1 MATFAL
7 IAHWLACIWYAIG
20 NAEKSSVG
28 WLDILA
34 NDTHQFYINGTGGPS
49 IKSRYV
55 TALYFTFSSLTS
67 VGFGNVAPNTDNE
80 KIFTILVMLVG
91 CKYESSAIDSKNNG
105 HHGILEFS
113 TDKAG
118 QDVTPMN
125 LDFSEA
131 SGQQQK
137 KAMNSISGMF
147 NQLKRSLTDIRL
159 HGLSTKLA
167 QDASVVSDSGV
178 PFAQLGDPI
187 SHIGSSGN
195 MTTGGSSHYSTPSLS
210 PLHSF
215 QPNNKTPQPAGLS
228 LNLKFIGNHYY

>member
-1 MATFAL
+1 
-7 IAHWLACIWYAIG
+7 YAIG
-20 NAEKSSVG
+20 SAEKSSVG

-34 NDTHQFYINGTGGPS
+34 NDTHQFYQNGTGGPS

-91 CKYESSAIDSKNNG
+91 CKYDNIFCESKNNG
-105 HHGILEFS
+105 HHGILEFT

-118 QDVTPMN
+118 QDVTPLN
-125 LDFSEA
+125 LDFSE
-131 SGQQQK
+131 SNGQQQK
-137 KAMNSISGMF
+137 RALNSISGMF

-159 HGLSTKLA
+159 HGISTKLA
-167 QDASVVSDSGV
+167 HDASVVSDSGL

-215 QPNNKTPQPAGLS
+215 QHNNQKPFPQPAP
-228 LNLKFIGNHYY
+228 GNSYFSRFESRPEQKGKD